1 MCRLGK
7 KSMASKSAHLHH
19 LHFPLPSPSPFR
31 QPVVVLHLSRI
42 STEDIKQVQEALNV
56 FVREQLSKASHFNIM
71 R

>member
-1 MCRLGK
+1 MGVEANLI
-7 KSMASKSAHLHH
+7 S
-19 LHFPLPSPSPFR
+19 

-42 STEDIKQVQEALNV
+42 STENAGPAKEALNV